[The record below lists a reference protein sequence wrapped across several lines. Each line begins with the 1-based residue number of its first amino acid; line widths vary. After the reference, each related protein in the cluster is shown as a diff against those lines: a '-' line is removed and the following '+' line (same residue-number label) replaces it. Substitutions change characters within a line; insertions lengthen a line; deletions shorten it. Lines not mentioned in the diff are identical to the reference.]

1 MKRLTAKLV
10 DAINRPGKYHDGDA
24 GLYLYVQERNDRLRK
39 SYVQRVTVHGKRV
52 EIGLG
57 STKWTTPSEARA
69 AAQVNRKIAR
79 TGGDPRRRPETVPT
93 FEEAAD
99 AVIAMHA
106 TTWKDGG
113 KTERRWRAI
122 LAKYAFPRLGGKPVS
137 AVTTADVLAVLVP
150 HWATKRETMRKLRH
164 EIGAIMRWAVAQGF
178 REDNPAGESLGAA
191 LPKASQRRQHQ
202 RALPYAEVAGA
213 LVKVQESDAW
223 PATKLAFEFLTLT
236 ATRSGEVR
244 GARWSEVD
252 LAAQMWAVPAE
263 RMKSGREHRVPLS
276 GRAMAIL
283 EAAKALSDGRR
294 DSLIFPSMTGRM
306 LSDSTLSKLVRELGI
321 GCVPHGMRSSF
332 REWAAERTDV
342 PREVA
347 EEALAHVNPNKVESA
362 YQRSD
367 LVDRRRDLM
376 NAWSAHLA
384 VEGASVVPMR
394 RAGRALRDHHLH

>member
-1 MKRLTAKLV
+1 MKRLTARLV
-10 DAINRPGKYHDGDA
+10 DAIHLPGKYHDGDA
-24 GLYLYVQERNDRLRK
+24 GLYLYVQERNGRLRK

-57 STKWTTPSEARA
+57 SAKWTTPSEARA
-69 AAQVNRKIAR
+69 AAQANRKIAR
-79 TGGDPRRRPETVPT
+79 TGGDPRRRRETVPT

-99 AVIAMHA
+99 SVIAIHA

-122 LAKYAFPRLGGKPVS
+122 LAKYAFPRLAGKSVA

-191 LPKASQRRQHQ
+191 LPKARQRRQHQ
-202 RALPYAEVAGA
+202 RALPYAEVGDTLA
-213 LVKVQESDAW
+213 KVQASDAW
-223 PATKLAFEFLTLT
+223 PATKLAFEFLILT

-252 LAAQMWAVPAE
+252 LAAQTWVVPPD
-263 RMKSGREHRVPLS
+263 RVKSGRAHRVPLS
-276 GRAMAIL
+276 ARAMAIL
-283 EAAKALSDGRR
+283 EAARALSDGAP
-294 DSLIFPSMTGRM
+294 DSLIFPSLTGRM
-306 LSDSTLSKLVRELGI
+306 LSDSTLSKLLRALGI

-332 REWAAERTDV
+332 REWAAERTET

-367 LVDRRRDLM
+367 LFDRRRELM
-376 NAWSAHLA
+376 NSWAAYLV
-384 VEGASVVPMR
+384 VEAATEEHSYR
-394 RAGRALRDHHLH
+394 IH